1 MIPECETMFEAGV
14 HIGHQLK
21 RWNPKFTPYLYK
33 HIQGVSI
40 IDLEQTHLCLER
52 ATRFLTDRI
61 KQGAK
66 VLLVGTKTQA
76 QEPIRELGQATGMPF
91 CANRWLGG
99 CLTNFKTVQAS
110 LAKYRRFLDME
121 ASGDL
126 DKMLKKESSV
136 IRRTMAHMHRGF
148 EGILSLE
155 QYPDV
160 LFVVDV
166 LKEHIALNE
175 ARRLG
180 IPTVGIV
187 DTNGDPTLLDYPIP
201 ANDDSNKSLQL
212 IFECLKEAMLE
223 GMDLNKIA
231 RNKLD
236 GKAELGKKAMGAQ
249 AKSWERKRPTFGE
262 TKVTVQTKEVKAELV
277 VMEEED
283 EAAPTKE
290 KITTKAASKKAAIK
304 SKAKAK
310 AVKKDTAKAAKSV
323 AKSSAVAKST
333 ASKPAVKKAPAK
345 SSAAKKAPAKKAAA
359 KPASKS
365 AKK

>member
-1 MIPECETMFEAGV
+1 MIPKCETMFEAGV

-52 ATRFLTDRI
+52 ATRFLTDRM

-148 EGILSLE
+148 EGILSLD
-155 QYPDV
+155 QYPDI

-180 IPTVGIV
+180 IPTIGIV

-236 GKAELGKKAMGAQ
+236 GKAELSQQAMSTQ

-262 TKVTVQTKEVKAELV
+262 TKAAVQAKEAKAEPV
-277 VMEEED
+277 IVENED

-290 KITTKAASKKAAIK
+290 KITTKVASKKAALE

-310 AVKKDTAKAAKSV
+310 SVKKDAAKTVKSV
-323 AKSSAVAKST
+323 ATSSAAPKS
-333 ASKPAVKKAPAK
+333 AAKKASAK
-345 SSAAKKAPAKKAAA
+345 SSTAKKAPAKKSAA
-359 KPASKS
+359 KSSSKS
-365 AKK
+365 SNKK

>member
-1 MIPECETMFEAGV
+1 MIPECETMFDAGV

-40 IDLEQTHLCLER
+40 IDLEQTHVCLER

-66 VLLVGTKTQA
+66 VLLVGTKVQA

-180 IPTVGIV
+180 IPTVGVV

-223 GMDLNKIA
+223 GMALNKIA

-236 GKAELGKKAMGAQ
+236 GKAELGQKAMGAQ

-262 TKVTVQTKEVKAELV
+262 TKATVQTQEVTAESV
-277 VMEEED
+277 VMGEED
-283 EAAPTKE
+283 EATPTKE
-290 KITTKAASKKAAIK
+290 KITTKAASKKAALE
-304 SKAKAK
+304 SKAK
-310 AVKKDTAKAAKSV
+310 DKSV
-323 AKSSAVAKST
+323 AKSSTVAKST
-333 ASKPAVKKAPAK
+333 ASKPAVKTTPAK
-345 SSAAKKAPAKKAAA
+345 SSAAKKAPAKNAAA
-359 KPASKS
+359 KKPASKS